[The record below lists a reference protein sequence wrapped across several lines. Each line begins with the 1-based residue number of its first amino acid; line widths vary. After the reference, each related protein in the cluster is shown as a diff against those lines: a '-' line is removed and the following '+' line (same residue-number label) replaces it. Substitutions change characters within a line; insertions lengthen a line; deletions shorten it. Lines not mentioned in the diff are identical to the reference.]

1 MILSDR
7 DILSALTLSQLKI
20 EPFDSDN
27 LQPSSYDLTLS
38 DSFWIQASEGKRV
51 LENNIDEVIDLKD
64 PPDMK
69 DVGVVITASAII
81 LYPNM
86 FMLGSTIERVEI
98 PGYLAAR
105 LEGKSS
111 LGRLGL
117 IIHATAG
124 YIDPGFCGHLT
135 LELTNV
141 SSFPLKLYA
150 GMAIAQ
156 LTLLRMESQPEHL
169 YGHPDLASRYQN
181 QGSSPVPFR
190 PKQKEISA

>member
-7 DILSALTLSQLKI
+7 GILKALKLGQLKI
-20 EPFDSDN
+20 EPFNSN
-27 LQPSSYDLTLS
+27 SLQPSSYDLTLS
-38 DSFWIQASEGKRV
+38 GNFWLQSSESKRV
-51 LENNIDEVIDLKD
+51 LGNNVEEIIDLKN

-69 DVGVVITASAII
+69 DVGIAVSVNSIVLSPQTFI
-81 LYPNM
+81 
-86 FMLGSTIERVEI
+86 LGSTIERVEI

-117 IIHATAG
+117 VIHATAG
-124 YIDPGFCGHLT
+124 YIDPGFHGHLT
-135 LELTNV
+135 LELTNI
-141 SSFPLKLYA
+141 SSFPLRLYT

-169 YGHPDLASRYQN
+169 YGHPDLASRYQD
-181 QGSSPVPFR
+181 QGPIPVPFR
-190 PKQKEISA
+190 PEQRKISA